1 MFSLFL
7 FTLKLVCS
15 AFGCLLLLRAYMRF
29 MCTPSNDPLYAFCY
43 SLTEWAVRSASTF
56 IKRRGNI
63 DWPSIFVCYL
73 VAVLYQFFHWL
84 VGSGS
89 FGIFPF
95 ILGSAVLVVY
105 WAIELAMWIAL
116 AFCIFSW
123 VNPSGQIYRVTS
135 FLSVLGSL
143 QEIYSELAQPRLIGY
158 CVFHFGKYCLSCISS
173 VNLTFLHS
181 LGTKNIPF
189 QKGRFFVGK
198 NRTE

>member
-1 MFSLFL
+1 MFGLFL

-84 VGSGS
+84 
-89 FGIFPF
+89 FPLSWARLYLLF
-95 ILGSAVLVVY
+95 IGQLSWPCGLLWLSA
-105 WAIELAMWIAL
+105 
-116 AFCIFSW
+116 F
-123 VNPSGQIYRVTS
+123 
-135 FLSVLGSL
+135 
-143 QEIYSELAQPRLIGY
+143 
-158 CVFHFGKYCLSCISS
+158 
-173 VNLTFLHS
+173 S
-181 LGTKNIPF
+181 LG
-189 QKGRFFVGK
+189 
-198 NRTE
+198 

>member
-1 MFSLFL
+1 MFGLFL

-135 FLSVLGSL
+135 FLSYPFLAPFKKFIPNWRNLDLSALAFFILANIALAVL
-143 QEIYSELAQPRLIGY
+143 AP
-158 CVFHFGKYCLSCISS
+158 
-173 VNLTFLHS
+173 LT
-181 LGTKNIPF
+181 
-189 QKGRFFVGK
+189 
-198 NRTE
+198 